1 MKKSFILY
9 TDSIQFIE
17 WLTDEDAWKLLKA
30 CLLYHKDEEVNLP
43 PLPNMAF
50 LMLKTQF
57 DRDKEKYEEVI
68 DKKREAWRLW
78 GKAKASK
85 CQQMLA
91 PANSAK
97 QNLANVADND
107 NDNDNDNVTDNV
119 NETVID
125 TDTKDILY
133 EDKKPKK
140 KKSFDYSSLE
150 NDPEDSFA
158 KEAYLTLKKMWWNE
172 SIPLQEFIEYIDAFL
187 VSKDISKQKWDF
199 IKWQLWLKDF
209 LIYWS
214 NDKSTKKPNYLLKM
228 RNSPSFTFNQKQYAK
243 R

>member
-30 CLLYHKDEEVNLP
+30 CLLYHKDEEVKLP

-50 LMLKTQF
+50 LMLKAQF
-57 DRDKEKYEEVI
+57 DRDKEKYGEEI
-68 DKKREAWRLW
+68 EKRREAWRLW
-78 GKAKASK
+78 GLAKASK
-85 CQQMLA
+85 SYQVLA
-91 PANSAK
+91 SASDAK
-97 QNLANVADND
+97 HSLANLADND
-107 NDNDNDNVTDNV
+107 NVNDTVNVNVTD
-119 NETVID
+119 TSI
-125 TDTKDILY
+125 ISQ
-133 EDKKPKK
+133 EDKEIQKTKK
-140 KKSFDYSSLE
+140 KKVHDYSSLE

-158 KEAYLTLKKMWWNE
+158 KETYLTLKKMWWNE

-228 RNSPSFTFNQKQYAK
+228 RNSPSFTFNQKQYA

>member
-30 CLLYHKDEEVNLP
+30 CLLYHKDEEVKLP

-50 LMLKTQF
+50 LMLKAQF
-57 DRDKEKYEEVI
+57 DRDKEKYWDEIE
-68 DKKREAWRLW
+68 KRREAWRLW
-78 GKAKASK
+78 GLAKASK
-85 CQQMLA
+85 SYQVLA
-91 PANSAK
+91 SASDAK
-97 QNLANVADND
+97 HSLANLADND
-107 NDNDNDNVTDNV
+107 NVNDTVNVNVTD
-119 NETVID
+119 TSI
-125 TDTKDILY
+125 ISQ
-133 EDKKPKK
+133 EDKEIQKTKK
-140 KKSFDYSSLE
+140 KKVHDYSSLE

-228 RNSPSFTFNQKQYAK
+228 RNSPSFNFNQKQYAK

>member
-1 MKKSFILY
+1 MILEAIFIYHTKWEVVQMDRML
-9 TDSIQFIE
+9 SIVFISIRS
-17 WLTDEDAWKLLKA
+17 
-30 CLLYHKDEEVNLP
+30 
-43 PLPNMAF
+43 
-50 LMLKTQF
+50 MLDR
-57 DRDKEKYEEVI
+57 DRDKYGGYIEKQSENGKKWGRPRKANPFEENPENPTVFSETHWKPTKAKKADSASVSVI
-68 DKKREAWRLW
+68 D
-78 GKAKASK
+78 SV
-85 CQQMLA
+85 
-91 PANSAK
+91 SAIPS
-97 QNLANVADND
+97 NVVLEEEN
-107 NDNDNDNVTDNV
+107 NQ
-119 NETVID
+119 IQ
-125 TDTKDILY
+125 DTKT
-133 EDKKPKK
+133 KK
-140 KKSFDYSSLE
+140 KKVHDYSSLE

-228 RNSPSFTFNQKQYAK
+228 RNSPSFNFNQKQYAK

>member
-30 CLLYHKDEEVNLP
+30 CLLYHKDEEVKLP

-50 LMLKTQF
+50 LMLKAQF
-57 DRDKEKYEEVI
+57 DRDKEKYWEEI
-68 DKKREAWRLW
+68 EKRREAWRLW
-78 GKAKASK
+78 GLAKASK
-85 CQQMLA
+85 SYQVLA
-91 PANSAK
+91 SASDAK
-97 QNLANVADND
+97 HSLANLADND
-107 NDNDNDNVTDNV
+107 NVNDTVNVNVTD
-119 NETVID
+119 TSI
-125 TDTKDILY
+125 ISQ
-133 EDKKPKK
+133 EDKEIQKTKK
-140 KKSFDYSSLE
+140 KKVHDYSSLE

-187 VSKDISKQKWDF
+187 LSKDISKQKWDF

-214 NDKSTKKPNYLLKM
+214 NDKSAKKPNYLLKM